1 MYFDPVFWSLYPPLE
16 IGQTSYSNHDFRRLR
31 KTKSPRMKRLLPLI
45 RDDCKENEKRPFSY
59 NRSSKKKTYDMPSK
73 KEVEIQN
80 TGTSMLVISRR
91 GRGKRFLSTIFQT
104 ASGVTSA
111 EYVQQAG
118 CLSAVRR
125 AAELFIS
132 NASGLY
138 YLQIQKKKAAGFA
151 PTVS

>member
-1 MYFDPVFWSLYPPLE
+1 
-16 IGQTSYSNHDFRRLR
+16 
-31 KTKSPRMKRLLPLI
+31 
-45 RDDCKENEKRPFSY
+45 
-59 NRSSKKKTYDMPSK
+59 MPSK

-138 YLQIQKKKAAGFA
+138 YLQFQKSGWFCAYCVIEPPHSDDVITFKGFKSSIA
-151 PTVS
+151 KRETDVTILAVQEMEREKREGGAFQEDAIEAKFPRLRNNTKSEE